1 MGIESEVVDMSGRR
15 KTRALLKKA
24 LLGRLEGMGVD
35 PSVIPGVVRSLS
47 SVYRYDQNLSTFEV
61 NNRLK
66 FLGWSDIELDH
77 YTWQL
82 AVDFFLE
89 TTGGSVEAVFY

>member
-1 MGIESEVVDMSGRR
+1 M
-15 KTRALLKKA
+15 ALLR
-24 LLGRLEGMGVD
+24 RLEGMGVD

-47 SVYRYDQNLSTFEV
+47 GVYRYDRNLSTYEV
-61 NNRLK
+61 NNRLR

-89 TTGGSVEAVFY
+89 TAGGPLETAPS